1 MMKIVTHLLVALLS
15 AGLVMYYLNAK
26 LANVSKNHA
35 IMELNTVKAIVEKN
49 VDFIQKNILKKL
61 RVFCGV
67 VSENQEFIMK
77 LAVEKDVSAPEI
89 VDIAGNYIKV
99 MGLSF
104 LEIVTDSGIIISSG
118 HFPASAGSK
127 SLKQLLGEDAILCIT
142 DDIKGKKVLSLQGRI
157 RFVCS
162 GVPLYCIG
170 GISVD
175 EDFINE
181 VKPLRN
187 TDVFLKQGNEI
198 LGIDTLRTIS
208 DIRENSIMINDKTRL
223 AASISLPWAGQGE
236 QPSLII
242 LQHEPYKFNR
252 FTIF

>member
-1 MMKIVTHLLVALLS
+1 MMKIVTHLLIALAS
-15 AGLVMYYLNAK
+15 AGLVVYYFNAK
-26 LANVSKNHA
+26 LAHLPMNHA
-35 IMELNTVKAIVEKN
+35 ILELNNEKAIVEKN
-49 VDFIQKNILKKL
+49 VGFVQKNILKKL

-67 VSENQEFIMK
+67 VSEKQEFIMK
-77 LAVEKDVSAPEI
+77 LVVEKDVSAPEV
-89 VDIAGNYIKV
+89 VDIAGNYMEV

-104 LEIVTDSGIIISSG
+104 LEIVTDSGIIVSSG

-127 SLKQLLGEDAILCIT
+127 SLKHLLGEDAIGIIT

-157 RFVCS
+157 GFVCS
-162 GVPLYCIG
+162 GVTLYCIG

-187 TDVFLKQGNEI
+187 TALFLKHGDDI
-198 LGIDTLRTIS
+198 LGIDTIKTIS
-208 DIRENSIMINDKTRL
+208 EIRDNSIMLNDKTWL

-236 QPSLII
+236 QPFLII
-242 LQHEPYKFNR
+242 LKDEPSAFNI
-252 FTIF
+252 FTNF